1 MSDFSPVSEK
11 LQKIRQSFIRQLPA
25 QISAMRAAYAEFARK
40 EEGASVED
48 LHRRIHSLKGASASF
63 GLVRLSAAAAVAEGL
78 AKEAMKN
85 SAPPDE
91 RWLEAMKE
99 QIVLMEKSAGED
111 ASSEEAQ
118 MQLPQVRCEPERHK
132 SSRVVYLCE
141 DDDFQRN
148 NLATQIGCFGFEVVP
163 FADID
168 SLREA
173 VGKTPPEAIVMD
185 MTYPG
190 RPFGGGEVVA
200 EINEESKEAIPTVFI
215 SCQDDLSFRLSA
227 VRAGSSAYFLKPINV
242 ADLCSTLNE
251 LTTVEEPEP
260 YRIMIVD
267 DDPHLSELH
276 ASMLEFVGMVTKVVN
291 DPLQVM
297 PPLFEFKP
305 DLILLDM
312 HMPGCN
318 GMELAG
324 AIRQISFFFSIP
336 ILFLSSETD
345 ADMQFDAK
353 RMGGDEFLTKP
364 IKARHLVSA
373 VTVRAERMRILRSLM
388 VRDGMTGLYNH
399 TATKEQLDV
408 AISTAGRNGADLCFA
423 ILDIDYF
430 KKVNDTFGHAAG
442 DRVLI
447 ALAHLLRQRLRKGDI
462 VGRVGG
468 EEFAVILPG
477 CSPAAAWQLLDQL
490 RKSFAAVRFEAKSTS
505 FSSTFSCGVA
515 VLSPDFTLE
524 TLWKAADEALYR
536 AKGNGRDRVVA
547 AREDA

>member
-1 MSDFSPVSEK
+1 MSDFSPISDK
-11 LQKIRQSFIRQLPA
+11 LRKIRESFIRQLPA
-25 QISAMRAAYAEFARK
+25 QITAIRTAYNAFAQQQ
-40 EEGASVED
+40 EGGSSED

-63 GLVRLSAAAAVAEGL
+63 RLARLSTAAAAAEEL
-78 AKEAMKN
+78 AKEALTG

-91 RWLEAMKE
+91 RWHRQMQAQLA
-99 QIVLMEKSAGED
+99 LMEKGAGED
-111 ASSEEAQ
+111 ASAEEAQ
-118 MQLPQVRCEPERHK
+118 MQLPQALYPPEK
-132 SSRVVYLCE
+132 QKTSRLVYLCE
-141 DDDFQRN
+141 DDDFQRT

-163 FADID
+163 FADIEA
-168 SLREA
+168 LHEA
-173 VGKTPPEAIVMD
+173 VRKTAPDAIVMD

-200 EINEESKEAIPTVFI
+200 DIQKEAREAIPTVFI
-215 SCQDDLSFRLSA
+215 SCQDDISFRLSA
-227 VRAGSSAYFLKPINV
+227 VRAGSSAYFVKPINA
-242 ADLCSTLNE
+242 ADLCSTLND
-251 LTTVEEPEP
+251 LTTVEEAEP
-260 YRIMIVD
+260 YRIMIID

-276 ASMLEFVGMVTKVVN
+276 STMLRYVGMVTRVLN

-297 PPLFEFKP
+297 PHLFEFKP

-324 AIRQISFFFSIP
+324 AIRQINFFLSIP
-336 ILFLSSETD
+336 IIFLSSETD

-364 IKARHLVSA
+364 IKARHLVSS

-408 AISTAGRNGADLCFA
+408 AISTAGRNSADLCFA

-430 KKVNDTFGHAAG
+430 KKVNDSFGHAAG

-447 ALAHLLRQRLRKGDI
+447 ALAHLLRQRLRKGDV

-477 CSPAAAWQLLDQL
+477 CSPASAWQLLDQL
-490 RKSFAAVRFEAKSTS
+490 RRSFAEIRFEAKATS

-515 VLSPDFTLE
+515 LLSPEHTLD

-536 AKGNGRDRVVA
+536 AKGSGRDRIVA
-547 AREDA
+547 TREES